1 LSKVCSIFSQMLQL
15 ISRTAFDAAV
25 RKHKAERH
33 ARGFS
38 SWGQFVAMLFCQ
50 LGGAKSLREICGGLA
65 ASEGKLR
72 HLGLPEAPPR
82 STLAYANEHR
92 PWQLYE
98 ELFQQ
103 LLTQCR
109 GLAVQQSAGQHKF
122 RFKHKLISVDAT
134 VIDLCASV
142 FDWARFRRTKGA
154 VKLHLLLDHEGFLP
168 CYAVI
173 TEGKQHE
180 VRVARQLQY
189 ESGTL
194 LVMDRGYNDY
204 GWFADLTQQGVYFV
218 TRMKD
223 NADYLVLEER
233 ELPRRKG
240 LLRDQLICFYQQARD
255 GRECYFRRIEFY
267 DEEQDRVL
275 VFVTNHLTLAA
286 ATVAEVYK
294 QRWQIGVSSQGH
306 INQSVRVRPRPKDS
320 SLVAGEASRSES
332 ETMKPSDNILRREYA
347 QLTRLQRAV
356 NADVASL
363 HANPVAETVDNVRKQ
378 QELAETSP
386 IRQLSPAGYQRRH
399 GEREDVSTGEALDA
413 RRRNLVEEMTAIT
426 VRGKCRHRHQGGGS
440 GRRYRRWA
448 CSKTRPEGRA
458 RTGECSAGQGEAG
471 VR

>member
-1 LSKVCSIFSQMLQL
+1 MLQL
-15 ISRTAFDAAV
+15 ISRAGFDGAV
-25 RKHKAERH
+25 RRHQAERH
-33 ARGFS
+33 ARGFT

-98 ELFQQ
+98 DVFQQ
-103 LLTQCR
+103 VLSQCQ
-109 GLAVQQSAGQHKF
+109 GLAATRSGGQRKF
-122 RFKHKLISVDAT
+122 RFKHKLISMDAT

-154 VKLHLLLDHEGFLP
+154 VKLHLMLDHDGFLP

-180 VRVARQLQY
+180 VRVAQQWPY
-189 ESGTL
+189 EPGTL

-204 GWFADLTQQGVYFV
+204 AWFADLTRQGVYFV

-223 NADYLVLEER
+223 NADYIVVEER
-233 ELPRRKG
+233 ELPCRKG
-240 LLRDQLICFYQQARD
+240 LLRDQVICFYKQARD
-255 GRECYFRRIEFY
+255 EQECYFRRVEFY

-286 ATVAEVYK
+286 ATVAGVYK

-306 INQSVRVRPRPKDS
+306 INQPVQVRPRLIDS
-320 SLVAGEASRSES
+320 SLVAWEASWSES
-332 ETMKPSDNILRREYA
+332 ETMKPSDNMLRKEYA

-363 HANPVAETVDNVRKQ
+363 HANPEAETVDNARKQ
-378 QELAETSP
+378 QEPIEMSP
-386 IRQLSPAGYQRRH
+386 MRRLSPAGYQRRH
-399 GEREDVSTGEALDA
+399 GEKENVETGEALGV
-413 RRRNLVEEMTAIT
+413 RRRNLVEEATAIT
-426 VRGKCRHRHQGGGS
+426 ASGKCRRRRQGGGS
-440 GRRYRRWA
+440 GR
-448 CSKTRPEGRA
+448 TTVDGRA
-458 RTGECSAGQGEAG
+458 AKRVRRKGPGPVSLPLDKVRQG
-471 VR
+471 